1 MQHYGL
7 ANVWQT
13 GDVVT
18 RCILAVLMIMS
29 VLSWTV
35 IIVKLWQVLRLRRA
49 TMRNDARFW
58 NAERFED
65 GLNSLGN
72 QEPDANDNPL
82 LSLALAGHEAA
93 THHRQAQP
101 HLQDR
106 IDVSDWI
113 TRRLQDTLDD
123 TVARLQSGLAV
134 LASIGST
141 APFVGLFGTVWGIYH
156 ALIVIGE
163 TGQTSIEHVAGPVGE
178 SLIMTA
184 FGLFV
189 AIPAVLGYNG
199 LNRANRA
206 IVTRLKRFAHGLHA
220 YFVTGSQLRSSTTGT
235 RMHAVQPG
243 TGTNRDGDLR
253 WQ

>member
-1 MQHYGL
+1 MTPQSL
-7 ANVWQT
+7 
-13 GDVVT
+13 VT
-18 RCILAVLMIMS
+18 RALSLLATLLLAAVSFFMATIGAL
-29 VLSWTV
+29 
-35 IIVKLWQVLRLRRA
+35 
-49 TMRNDARFW
+49 TMR
-58 NAERFED
+58 
-65 GLNSLGN
+65 
-72 QEPDANDNPL
+72 
-82 LSLALAGHEAA
+82 
-93 THHRQAQP
+93 
-101 HLQDR
+101 
-106 IDVSDWI
+106 
-113 TRRLQDTLDD
+113 
-123 TVARLQSGLAV
+123 
-134 LASIGST
+134 ST
-141 APFVGLFGTVWGIYH
+141 PFVGLFATVWGIYH

-178 SLIMTA
+178 ALIMTA